1 MNLTQAAVAAALL
14 ALTTAPS
21 WAVNKCTGPDGR
33 VQFQDAPCTGT
44 GEAITVRPASGN
56 ASASSEQSA
65 ERTRREIARINRRSE
80 VTAAIGRGEPLVGMS
95 RAELA
100 QAMGAPT
107 RVNAN
112 NYSGVQ
118 KNQIIFERSQDT
130 WLVYTE
136 ADIVISLQHRPAVGS
151 ASAAPAMRCPTPF
164 EIRNM
169 QTSASSSSL
178 SDGERVE
185 RQKQITEAMR
195 CGR

>member
-95 RAELA
+95 RAELG

-107 RVNAN
+107 CRVPDHCIDSKRYPLFMAREVMA
-112 NYSGVQ
+112 GVIEQ
-118 KNQIIFERSQDT
+118 
-130 WLVYTE
+130 L
-136 ADIVISLQHRPAVGS
+136 S
-151 ASAAPAMRCPTPF
+151 ASRSKPA
-164 EIRNM
+164 
-169 QTSASSSSL
+169 
-178 SDGERVE
+178 
-185 RQKQITEAMR
+185 
-195 CGR
+195 